1 MAGTLAGDTALI
13 LLLLVEKEFLGEEQ
27 LPDVAAARKQ
37 FPGSVEEA
45 LVFGKLVAEDD
56 VARVHAE
63 RLDLDWFGLEAEQG
77 SDRSADANPDSAD
90 GQVHVGAPLEVP
102 EGDAIVGLA
111 AEPGATA
118 GADEAQ
124 APAQESSHEVDAG
137 AEEGDD
143 EAPSTGPV
151 KPEPVEVIYW
161 VIEHEDE
168 QVTRRCTL
176 TELLEICE
184 PLSKLVGE
192 SVCRNHR
199 VMPISMAEGCIELA
213 CVDPGDFSTLEE
225 VRMRS
230 GCVVQPVVATVGLL
244 TTLVN
249 EIFGE
254 HDAVAEISA
263 EAAGDELGEKA
274 LDDGSPE
281 VMVDLNQPIPVGK
294 DSQVIRI
301 VNAILAS
308 AVEEGASDIHIEPYE
323 DAMRV
328 RFRVDGNLREVSPP
342 PRSLFV
348 PTVSRLKILAKM
360 DISEKRVPQD
370 GAIALK
376 SGASRID
383 LRVSTVPTVFG
394 EKMVLRL
401 LEKDSIPNNF
411 DALGFSKEQS
421 KAFIEAAESPHGLM
435 FVTGPTGSGK
445 STTLYT
451 CLQLINKPNEN
462 IVTVEDPVEYKFFGL
477 NQVHVH
483 SKIGLTFASALRA
496 FLRQDPDKIMV
507 GEVRD
512 QETAEICL
520 RAALTGHL
528 VLSTLHTNSAL
539 QVINRLTDMGVE
551 PFLLGPA
558 LRMLEAQRLA
568 RRLCNECKEPY
579 ELPERVAVRYGMN
592 AGAKLFRAP
601 RGAND
606 CVTCNGRGTK
616 GRVGLYEVI
625 PISSAL
631 AELIA
636 QKVPG
641 KELEAQAKSEGV
653 QFLADSARIK
663 LYEGCIA
670 LADIAEYIKVEKQP
684 GEVDGPDEDLHAL

>member
-1 MAGTLAGDTALI
+1 MVDTLAGSSALI
-13 LLLLVEKEFLGEEQ
+13 VHLLVEAELLDEEQ
-27 LPDVAAARKQ
+27 MEDVTAAKALY
-37 FPGSVEEA
+37 PASVEQA
-45 LVFGKLVAEDD
+45 LVFGKLVPGDQ
-56 VARVHAE
+56 VARIHAE
-63 RLDLDWFGLEAEQG
+63 HLDLDWVGTEVEHPTSGDAPTEEPLDDEQAAELVGQPVAESTEAVADDG
-77 SDRSADANPDSAD
+77 SDENLKPVEPITWVVD
-90 GQVHVGAPLEVP
+90 HV
-102 EGDAIVGLA
+102 D
-111 AEPGATA
+111 
-118 GADEAQ
+118 
-124 APAQESSHEVDAG
+124 
-137 AEEGDD
+137 DD
-143 EAPSTGPV
+143 E
-151 KPEPVEVIYW
+151 
-161 VIEHEDE
+161 
-168 QVTRRCTL
+168 TRRCDM
-176 TELLEICE
+176 TEMLATVE
-184 PLSKLVGE
+184 PLARSIGE
-192 SVCRNHR
+192 SVCRTRN
-199 VMPISMAEGCIELA
+199 VMPLSRNDGCIELA
-213 CVDPGDFSTLEE
+213 LIDPGDFGTLEE

-230 GCVVQPVVATVGLL
+230 GCIVQPVVATVELMSMLIG
-244 TTLVN
+244 

-254 HDAVAEISA
+254 HDVVAEIGLETGSDD
-263 EAAGDELGEKA
+263 AGEDA

-281 VMVDLNQPIPVGK
+281 VLVDLNQPIPIGK

-301 VNAILAS
+301 VNAILS
-308 AVEEGASDIHIEPYE
+308 GAVEDGASDIHIEPYE

-328 RFRVDGNLREVSPP
+328 RFRVDGTMREVSPP
-342 PRSLFV
+342 PRSLFI
-348 PTVSRLKILAKM
+348 PTISRLKILAKM
-360 DISEKRVPQD
+360 DISEKRIPQD

-376 SGASRID
+376 TGDARID

-401 LEKDSIPNNF
+401 LEKDSIPDNM

-421 KAFIEAAESPHGLM
+421 DAFIEAAESPHGLM

-451 CLQLINKPNEN
+451 VLQRINTPTEN

-483 SKIGLTFASALRA
+483 SKVGLTFAAALRA

-539 QVINRLTDMGVE
+539 QVVNRLTDMGIE

-568 RRLCNECKEPY
+568 RRLCAECKQPY
-579 ELPERVAVRYGMN
+579 ELPEAPADRYGLE
-592 AGAKLFRAP
+592 AGATLMRAP
-601 RGAND
+601 IGDND
-606 CVTCNGRGTK
+606 CQVCRGRGTK

-625 PISSAL
+625 PISTAL

-636 QKVPG
+636 QRVPG

-653 QFLADSARIK
+653 DFLADSARKK
-663 LYEGCIA
+663 LYEGVIA
-670 LADIAEYIKVEKQP
+670 LADVAEYIKVEQAHGEDP
-684 GEVDGPDEDLHAL
+684 GDPEAEAAALTDELPVD

>member
-1 MAGTLAGDTALI
+1 MAMTLAGDTALI
-13 LLLLVEKEFLGEEQ
+13 LHLLIEKELLGEEQ
-27 LPDVAAARKQ
+27 LPEVAAARKLY
-37 FPGSVEEA
+37 PTSVEDA
-45 LVFGKLVAEDD
+45 LVFGNLVAEND
-56 VARVHAE
+56 VARTHAE
-63 RLDLDWFGLEAEQG
+63 RLDLDWLGTEAVVIPREQDGEAEVELPPPG
-77 SDRSADANPDSAD
+77 EDPAST
-90 GQVHVGAPLEVP
+90 EV
-102 EGDAIVGLA
+102 EVRA
-111 AEPGATA
+111 AGKPKT
-118 GADEAQ
+118 
-124 APAQESSHEVDAG
+124 
-137 AEEGDD
+137 AEET
-143 EAPSTGPV
+143 EV
-151 KPEPVEVIYW
+151 WVVEHLDGG
-161 VIEHEDE
+161 E
-168 QVTRRCTL
+168 RRRGKL
-176 TELLEICE
+176 EELFELVRPIA
-184 PLSKLVGE
+184 KLVGE

-199 VMPISMAEGCIELA
+199 VMPIAMADGCLELA
-213 CVDPGDFSTLEE
+213 CLDPGDYSTMEE

-230 GCVVQPVVATVGLL
+230 GCVVQPMVATVGLMS
-244 TTLVN
+244 TLIN
-249 EIFGE
+249 ELFGE
-254 HDAVAEISA
+254 HDMVAEISA
-263 EAAGDELGEKA
+263 EAGSEEQLNDS

-281 VMVDLNQPIPVGK
+281 VLVDLNQPIPVGK

-301 VNAILAS
+301 VNAILAN

-328 RFRVDGNLREVSPP
+328 RFRVDGKLHEVSPP

-376 SGASRID
+376 SGESRID

-401 LEKDSIPNNF
+401 LEKDSIPTNM
-411 DALGFSKEQS
+411 DALGFSPEQS
-421 KAFIEAAESPHGLM
+421 AKFIEAAESPHGLM

-451 CLQLINKPNEN
+451 CLQLINKPNDN

-483 SKIGLTFASALRA
+483 SKVGLTFASALRA

-512 QETAEICL
+512 QETADICL

-539 QVINRLTDMGVE
+539 QVVNRLTDMGIE

-568 RRLCNECKEPY
+568 RRLCTECKQPY
-579 ELPERVAVRYGMN
+579 ELPEEVAVNYGLRP
-592 AGAKLFRAP
+592 GAVLYRP
-601 RGAND
+601 PIGAND
-606 CVTCNGRGTK
+606 CLNCRGSGTK

-625 PISSAL
+625 PISTAV

-636 QKVPG
+636 QRVPG
-641 KELEAQAKSEGV
+641 KELVKQCRREGI
-653 QFLADSARIK
+653 QFLDDSARIR
-663 LYEGCIA
+663 LYEGVIA
-670 LADIAEYIKVEKQP
+670 LADIAEYIKVEKVVAHEDDLAAP
-684 GEVDGPDEDLHAL
+684 PEPDGGVTELDVTQD

>member
-1 MAGTLAGDTALI
+1 MADTLAGSSALI
-13 LLLLVEKEFLGEEQ
+13 VHLLVEAELLDEEQ
-27 LPDVAAARKQ
+27 MEDVTAARALY
-37 FPGSVEEA
+37 PGSVEQA
-45 LVFGKLVAEDD
+45 LVFGKLVPGDM
-56 VARVHAE
+56 VAKLHAE
-63 RLDLDWFGLEAEQG
+63 HLDLDWVGTEIEQPGSGDAPSEQPLDDEQAAELVGQPVAEATDADATGG
-77 SDRSADANPDSAD
+77 SDENLKP
-90 GQVHVGAPLEVP
+90 
-102 EGDAIVGLA
+102 
-111 AEPGATA
+111 AEPTTWV
-118 GADEAQ
+118 
-124 APAQESSHEVDAG
+124 VDHL
-137 AEEGDD
+137 DD
-143 EAPSTGPV
+143 G
-151 KPEPVEVIYW
+151 K
-161 VIEHEDE
+161 
-168 QVTRRCTL
+168 QRRCDL
-176 TELLEICE
+176 AELLATVE
-184 PLSKLVGE
+184 PLARSIGE
-192 SVCRNHR
+192 SVCRTHN
-199 VMPISMAEGCIELA
+199 VMPFSRNDGCIELA
-213 CVDPGDFSTLEE
+213 LIDPGDFGTLEE

-230 GCVVQPVVATVGLL
+230 GCIVQPVVATVELMS
-244 TTLVN
+244 TLIG

-254 HDAVAEISA
+254 HDVVAEIGLETGSDDTL
-263 EAAGDELGEKA
+263 EDA

-281 VMVDLNQPIPVGK
+281 VLVDLNQPIPIGK

-301 VNAILAS
+301 VNAILS
-308 AVEEGASDIHIEPYE
+308 GAVEDGASDIHIEPYE

-328 RFRVDGNLREVSPP
+328 RFRVDGTMSEVSPP
-342 PRSLFV
+342 PRSLFI
-348 PTVSRLKILAKM
+348 PTISRLKILAKM
-360 DISEKRVPQD
+360 DISEKRIPQD

-376 SGASRID
+376 TGDARID

-401 LEKDSIPNNF
+401 LEKDSIPDNM

-421 KAFIEAAESPHGLM
+421 DAFVEAAESPHGLM

-451 CLQLINKPNEN
+451 VLQRINTPTEN

-483 SKIGLTFASALRA
+483 SKVGLTFAAALRA

-539 QVINRLTDMGVE
+539 QVINRLTDMGIE

-568 RRLCNECKEPY
+568 RRLCVDCKQPY
-579 ELPERVAVRYGMN
+579 ELPEAPANRYGLE
-592 AGAKLFRAP
+592 AGATLMRAP
-601 RGAND
+601 IGDND
-606 CVTCNGRGTK
+606 CQVCRGRGTK

-625 PISSAL
+625 PISTAL

-636 QKVPG
+636 QRVPG

-653 QFLADSARIK
+653 DFLADSARKK
-663 LYEGCIA
+663 LYEGVIA
-670 LADIAEYIKVEKQP
+670 LSDVAEYIKVEKKQ
-684 GEVDGPDEDLHAL
+684 GEADDDPEAEAAALSDELSVD